1 MDIEK
6 DSGIRRVIRTQRK
19 VMQINRMAC
28 RRRKRQVDIG
38 KIRKSKERNV
48 T

>member
-6 DSGIRRVIRTQRK
+6 DSGVRRVIRAQRK
-19 VMQINRMAC
+19 VMQIHRMAC

-38 KIRKSKERNV
+38 KIRKIKERNV